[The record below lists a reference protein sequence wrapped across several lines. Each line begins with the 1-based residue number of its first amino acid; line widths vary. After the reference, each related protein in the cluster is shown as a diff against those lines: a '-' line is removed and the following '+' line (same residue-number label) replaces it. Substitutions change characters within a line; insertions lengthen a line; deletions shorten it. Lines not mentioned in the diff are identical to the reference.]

1 MMEAISLKFLLH
13 NSFHLY
19 TVFHRYP
26 DSYSTMRVRI
36 LVEHSVQGASYHPYQ
51 YNFKSLEIGESSLCM
66 DSYRLDQKSSK
77 IYCETNSIFIL
88 DLFFVMHAGLS
99 KAVLRKNWGSAVPML
114 KYIYLKIF
122 VNSSGCLY
130 FCIES

>member
-99 KAVLRKNWGSAVPML
+99 KAVLRKKNWGSAVPML
-114 KYIYLKIF
+114 KNI
-122 VNSSGCLY
+122 
-130 FCIES
+130 